1 MGRGEC
7 LPPRMCK
14 ITATMRTLLAT
25 LLLTAVACAPA
36 GPPAGPNDREW
47 SLLTADYQW
56 LETMRKAQKQPAAN
70 ASRKER
76 IELLLDNHKKLEPTY
91 VAFIDKV
98 REYHDRTAD
107 PRAGQLLAR
116 EKIMLGDEYMTVLS
130 RYDKAIDLY
139 REALELHPGSVEA
152 QQRIATAEQRRYV
165 SMTAFANVKP
175 GMKEDAVQALVGLP
189 REDWIKQVVQNNRAY
204 SVWIYPKA
212 DGGASAIYFDNGVVY
227 HTNWNAAAPP
237 ASGTSR

>member
-1 MGRGEC
+1 
-7 LPPRMCK
+7 
-14 ITATMRTLLAT
+14 MRNVLLVLLLA
-25 LLLTAVACAPA
+25 LIACAPA
-36 GPPAGPNDREW
+36 GPPPGPSDREW

-56 LETMRKAQKQPAAN
+56 LETNRKAQKQPAVN
-70 ASRKER
+70 ATRKER
-76 IELLLDNHKKLEPTY
+76 IELLLENHKKLEPVY

-98 REYHDRTAD
+98 HEYHSRTGD

-116 EKIMLGDEYMTVLS
+116 EKMILGDEYMTVLS

-139 REALELHPGSVEA
+139 REALEFHPGSVEA
-152 QQRIATAEQRRYV
+152 QQRIAAAEQKRFV
-165 SMTAFANVKP
+165 DMTAFANVKA
-175 GMKEDAVQALVGLP
+175 GMKEDAVQRMVGLP
-189 REDWIKQVVQNNRAY
+189 REDWIKQVVQNNRVY

-237 ASGTSR
+237 TSGTGGAR

>member
-1 MGRGEC
+1 
-7 LPPRMCK
+7 
-14 ITATMRTLLAT
+14 MRNVLAALLLAA
-25 LLLTAVACAPA
+25 AVACAPA
-36 GPPAGPNDREW
+36 GPPVGPNDREW

-98 REYHDRTAD
+98 REYHERTAD

-130 RYDKAIDLY
+130 RYDKALDLY
-139 REALELHPGSVEA
+139 REALQLNPESTDA
-152 QQRIATAEQRRYV
+152 QQRIANAEQRRFV
-165 SMTAFANVKP
+165 TMSAFSNVKA
-175 GMKEDAVQALVGLP
+175 GMKESAVQGLVGLP
-189 REDWIKQVVQNNRAY
+189 REDWIKQVVQNNRVY

-237 ASGTSR
+237 ASEASK